1 MGMLLF
7 DKSGTF
13 VPSDYGLF
21 AGDMIHVVAIGG
33 GGSAGAAGGAT
44 SFGNLLTVAGGAA
57 AGSDGYGGE
66 GGWHPALP
74 ITLCSAPPND
84 VPMGTAMYSNAG
96 GCGCSKILLSG
107 SSSSLNTQTI
117 YAPFATLYGGIGY
130 SSSAST
136 NSSGRPVTLNGI
148 SQNGDFNGGKGC
160 NGRTHS
166 SDSGDSLSLRLGG
179 GGSGYGAGG
188 GGGYATVNDKSSSTA
203 AGKNGGAH
211 GVFNWLDYVLTA
223 SSPFSFAIT
232 IGAGGASGKVSSS
245 GYSDIYYNYGAGA
258 SGCVAIYW

>member
-13 VPSDYGLF
+13 VPSTYGLTV
-21 AGDMIHVVAIGG
+21 GDMIHVVAIGG

-57 AGSDGYGGE
+57 AGSFGYGGE

-74 ITLCSAPPND
+74 VTLCGAPPND

-96 GCGCSKILLSG
+96 GCRSSKILLSG
-107 SSSSLNTQTI
+107 STASGTI
-117 YAPFATLYGGIGY
+117 TIFGPFVPLYGGAGY
-130 SSSAST
+130 GAALTTDTKRSGLSGASQD
-136 NSSGRPVTLNGI
+136 GY
-148 SQNGDFNGGKGC
+148 FNGGKGC
-160 NGRTHS
+160 NGKTFA
-166 SDSGDSLSLRLGG
+166 DEPDKDISLDLGG

-188 GGGYATVNDKSSSTA
+188 GGGRAYSKQVVYGEAS
-203 AGKNGGAH
+203 GKNGGAH

-232 IGAGGASGKVSSS
+232 IGAGGASGTVSGASA
-245 GYSDIYYNYGAGA
+245 DRVYYNYGAGA

>member
-13 VPSDYGLF
+13 VPSTYGLTV
-21 AGDMIHVVAIGG
+21 GDMLHIVAVGG

-57 AGSDGYGGE
+57 AGSFGYGGE

-74 ITLCSAPPND
+74 VTLCGAPPND
-84 VPMGTAMYSNAG
+84 VPMGTTMYSNAG
-96 GCGCSKILLSG
+96 GCRSSKILLSG
-107 SSSSLNTQTI
+107 SAASGTI
-117 YAPFATLYGGIGY
+117 TIFGPFAPLYGGAGY
-130 SSSAST
+130 GDAITTDNKRYRLSGASQD
-136 NSSGRPVTLNGI
+136 GY
-148 SQNGDFNGGKGC
+148 FNGGKGC
-160 NGRTHS
+160 NGETRTDA
-166 SDSGDSLSLRLGG
+166 SDDAISLDLGG

-188 GGGYATVNDKSSSTA
+188 GGGHATVSDRSSSTA

-211 GVFNWLDYVLTA
+211 GAFNWLDYVLTA
-223 SSPFSFAIT
+223 SSPSSFAIT

-245 GYSDIYYNYGAGA
+245 GDSNIYYNYGAGA

>member
-13 VPSDYGLF
+13 VPSDYGLTV
-21 AGDMIHVVAIGG
+21 GDMLHIVAIGG

-57 AGSDGYGGE
+57 AGSGGYGGE

-74 ITLCSAPPND
+74 VTLCGAPPND

-96 GCGCSKILLSG
+96 GCRSSKILLSG
-107 SSSSLNTQTI
+107 STASDTI
-117 YAPFATLYGGIGY
+117 TIFGPFAPLYGGAGY
-130 SSSAST
+130 GSSAST
-136 NSSGRPVTLNGI
+136 DSSAQPITLNGT
-148 SQNGDFNGGKGC
+148 SQNGYFNGGKGC
-160 NGRTHS
+160 DGNTHTEAS
-166 SDSGDSLSLRLGG
+166 RSDLHLYLGG

-203 AGKNGGAH
+203 ASKNGGAH

-223 SSPFSFAIT
+223 SSPSSFAIT

>member
-13 VPSDYGLF
+13 VPSTYGLTV
-21 AGDMIHVVAIGG
+21 GDMLHIVAVGG

-57 AGSDGYGGE
+57 AGSGGYGGE

-74 ITLCSAPPND
+74 VTLCSAPPND

-96 GCGCSKILLSG
+96 GCRSSKILLSG
-107 SSSSLNTQTI
+107 SAASGTI
-117 YAPFATLYGGIGY
+117 TIFGPFAPLYGGAGY
-130 SSSAST
+130 GDALTTDNKRYSLSGASQD
-136 NSSGRPVTLNGI
+136 GY
-148 SQNGDFNGGKGC
+148 FNGGKGC
-160 NGRTHS
+160 NGAAHADE
-166 SDSGDSLSLRLGG
+166 SDRDLSLYLGG

-188 GGGYATVNDKSSSTA
+188 GGGFASNDGRTYSTAA

-223 SSPFSFAIT
+223 SSPSSFAIT
-232 IGAGGASGKVSSS
+232 IGAGGAAGKVTSESA
-245 GYSDIYYNYGAGA
+245 DRVYYNYGAGA

>member
-13 VPSDYGLF
+13 VPSDYGLSV
-21 AGDMIHVVAIGG
+21 GDMIHVVAIGG

-57 AGSDGYGGE
+57 AGSGGYGGE

-74 ITLCSAPPND
+74 VTLCSAPPND

-96 GCGCSKILLSG
+96 GCGCSKTLLSG
-107 SSSSLNTQTI
+107 SGSSLNTQTI
-117 YAPFATLYGGIGY
+117 YAPFAPLYGGAGY
-130 SSSAST
+130 SSYAST
-136 NSSGRPVTLNGI
+136 GDSSRNITFNGT
-148 SQNGDFNGGKGC
+148 SQNGYFNGGKGC
-160 NGRTHS
+160 NGKAITGG
-166 SDSGDSLSLRLGG
+166 SDSDLSLYLGG

-188 GGGYATVNDKSSSTA
+188 GGGYASANDNSYYTA

-223 SSPFSFAIT
+223 GSPTSFAIT
-232 IGAGGASGKVSSS
+232 VGAGGVSGKVRSENEIN
-245 GYSDIYYNYGAGA
+245 IYYNYGAGA

>member
-13 VPSDYGLF
+13 VPSDYGLIV
-21 AGDMIHVVAIGG
+21 GDMLHIVAIGG

-57 AGSDGYGGE
+57 AGSFGYGGE

-74 ITLCSAPPND
+74 VTLCGAPPND
-84 VPMGTAMYSNAG
+84 VPMGTVMYSNAG
-96 GCGCSKILLSG
+96 GCGCSKTLLSG
-107 SSSSLNTQTI
+107 STAANTITI
-117 YAPFATLYGGIGY
+117 FGPFAPLYGGAGY
-130 SSSAST
+130 SDALTTDTKRSGLSGASQD
-136 NSSGRPVTLNGI
+136 GY
-148 SQNGDFNGGKGC
+148 FNGGKGC
-160 NGRTHS
+160 NGKARAA
-166 SDSGDSLSLRLGG
+166 DQDRDLSLYLGG

-188 GGGYATVNDKSSSTA
+188 GGGYASDDGRTNSTA
-203 AGKNGGAH
+203 ASKNGGAH

-223 SSPFSFAIT
+223 SSPSSFAIT
-232 IGAGGASGKVSSS
+232 IGAGGASGKVSSPGDS
-245 GYSDIYYNYGAGA
+245 NIYYNYGAGA

>member
-13 VPSDYGLF
+13 APSTYGLTV
-21 AGDMIHVVAIGG
+21 GDMLHIVAIGG

-57 AGSDGYGGE
+57 AGSFGYGGE

-74 ITLCSAPPND
+74 VTLCGAPPDN
-84 VPMGTAMYSNAG
+84 VPMGTVMYSNAG
-96 GCGCSKILLSG
+96 GCGCSKTLLSG
-107 SSSSLNTQTI
+107 DSTALGTETI
-117 YAPFATLYGGIGY
+117 YGSFAPLYGGAGY
-130 SSSAST
+130 SGALTLDNHSLGL
-136 NSSGRPVTLNGI
+136 SGT
-148 SQNGDFNGGKGC
+148 SQNGYFNGGKGC
-160 NGRTHS
+160 NGSTYANE
-166 SDSGDSLSLRLGG
+166 SGSYVSLDLGG

-188 GGGYATVNDKSSSTA
+188 GGGYAYSSRSSYGVA
-203 AGKNGGAH
+203 SSKNGGAH

-223 SSPFSFAIT
+223 SSPASFAIT
-232 IGAGGASGKVSSS
+232 IGAGGAAGKVTGKAAGS
-245 GYSDIYYNYGAGA
+245 IYYNYGAGA

>member
-13 VPSDYGLF
+13 VPSTYGLIV
-21 AGDMIHVVAIGG
+21 GDMLHIVAIGG

-57 AGSDGYGGE
+57 AGSFGYGGE

-74 ITLCSAPPND
+74 VTLCGAPPND
-84 VPMGTAMYSNAG
+84 VPLGTVVYSNAG
-96 GCGCSKILLSG
+96 GCRSSKILLSG
-107 SSSSLNTQTI
+107 STASDTI
-117 YAPFATLYGGIGY
+117 TIFGPFAPLYGGAGY
-130 SSSAST
+130 GAALTTDNNNFGLSGASQD
-136 NSSGRPVTLNGI
+136 GYL
-148 SQNGDFNGGKGC
+148 NGGKGC
-160 NGRTHS
+160 NGKTAA
-166 SDSGDSLSLRLGG
+166 DATNKDISLDLGG

-188 GGGYATVNDKSSSTA
+188 GGGRAYSKQGWYGEAP
-203 AGKNGGAH
+203 GKNGGAH

-223 SSPFSFAIT
+223 TSPSSFAIT
-232 IGAGGASGKVSSS
+232 IGAGGAAGKVAGSAADSV
-245 GYSDIYYNYGAGA
+245 YYNYGAGA

>member
-13 VPSDYGLF
+13 VPSDYGLYV
-21 AGDMIHVVAIGG
+21 GDMIHVVAIGG

-74 ITLCSAPPND
+74 VTLCSAPPND
-84 VPMGTAMYSNAG
+84 VPMGTAMYCNAG

-107 SSSSLNTQTI
+107 SGSSLNTQTI
-117 YAPFATLYGGIGY
+117 YAPFAPLYGGAGY
-130 SSSAST
+130 SSSAS
-136 NSSGRPVTLNGI
+136 SSSDQPVTLNGI
-148 SQNGDFNGGKGC
+148 SQNGYFNGGKGC
-160 NGRTHS
+160 NGMAHTEGLKS
-166 SDSGDSLSLRLGG
+166 TLSLHLGG

-188 GGGYATVNDKSSSTA
+188 GGGYATVGNKSSSTA
-203 AGKNGGAH
+203 ASKNGGAH

-223 SSPFSFAIT
+223 GSSASFAIT
-232 IGAGGASGKVSSS
+232 VGAGGASGKVSSS

>member
-13 VPSDYGLF
+13 VPSTYGLTV
-21 AGDMIHVVAIGG
+21 GDMLHIVAVGG

-57 AGSDGYGGE
+57 AGSFGYGGE

-74 ITLCSAPPND
+74 VTLCGAPPND
-84 VPMGTAMYSNAG
+84 VPMGTVMYSNAG
-96 GCGCSKILLSG
+96 GCRSSKILLSG
-107 SSSSLNTQTI
+107 STASDTI
-117 YAPFATLYGGIGY
+117 TIFGPFAPLYGGAGY
-130 SSSAST
+130 GVALTTDTKRSGLSGASQD
-136 NSSGRPVTLNGI
+136 GY
-148 SQNGDFNGGKGC
+148 FNGGKGC
-160 NGRTHS
+160 NGQTFAGEPNK
-166 SDSGDSLSLRLGG
+166 DISLDLGG

-188 GGGYATVNDKSSSTA
+188 GGGHAYSKQFEYGEAS
-203 AGKNGGAH
+203 GKNGGAH
-211 GVFNWLDYVLTA
+211 GAFNWLDYVLTA

-232 IGAGGASGKVSSS
+232 IGAGGAAGKVT
-245 GYSDIYYNYGAGA
+245 GGDADRVYYNDGAGA

>member
-21 AGDMIHVVAIGG
+21 AGDMLHIVAVGG

-57 AGSDGYGGE
+57 AGSFGYGGE

-74 ITLCSAPPND
+74 VTLCGAPPND
-84 VPMGTAMYSNAG
+84 VPLGTVVYSNAG
-96 GCGCSKILLSG
+96 GCRSSKILLSG
-107 SSSSLNTQTI
+107 STASDTI
-117 YAPFATLYGGIGY
+117 TIFGPFAPLYGGAGY
-130 SSSAST
+130 SAALTTDNENFRLSGASQD
-136 NSSGRPVTLNGI
+136 GY
-148 SQNGDFNGGKGC
+148 FNGGKGC
-160 NGRTHS
+160 NGMTAA
-166 SDSGDSLSLRLGG
+166 DPDTYISLDLGG

-188 GGGYATVNDKSSSTA
+188 GGGQAYSKQGSYGEAS
-203 AGKNGGAH
+203 GKNGGAH

-223 SSPFSFAIT
+223 SSPSSFAIT
-232 IGAGGASGKVSSS
+232 IGAGGAAGKVTGRAADSV
-245 GYSDIYYNYGAGA
+245 YYNYGAGA

>member
-13 VPSDYGLF
+13 VPSTYGLTV
-21 AGDMIHVVAIGG
+21 GDMLHIVAVGG

-57 AGSDGYGGE
+57 AGSGGYGGE

-74 ITLCSAPPND
+74 VTLCSAPPND

-96 GCGCSKILLSG
+96 GCRSSKILLSG
-107 SSSSLNTQTI
+107 SAASGTI
-117 YAPFATLYGGIGY
+117 TIFGPFAPLYGGAGY
-130 SSSAST
+130 GGALTTDHQHSRLSGASQD
-136 NSSGRPVTLNGI
+136 GY
-148 SQNGDFNGGKGC
+148 FNGGKGC
-160 NGRTHS
+160 NGKTTA
-166 SDSGDSLSLRLGG
+166 DAADKDISLDLGG

-188 GGGYATVNDKSSSTA
+188 GGGHAYSKQSGYGEAS
-203 AGKNGGAH
+203 GKNGGAH
-211 GVFNWLDYVLTA
+211 GAFNWLDYVLTA
-223 SSPFSFAIT
+223 SSPSSFAIT
-232 IGAGGASGKVSSS
+232 IGAGGAAGKVTGSAADSV
-245 GYSDIYYNYGAGA
+245 YYNYGAGA